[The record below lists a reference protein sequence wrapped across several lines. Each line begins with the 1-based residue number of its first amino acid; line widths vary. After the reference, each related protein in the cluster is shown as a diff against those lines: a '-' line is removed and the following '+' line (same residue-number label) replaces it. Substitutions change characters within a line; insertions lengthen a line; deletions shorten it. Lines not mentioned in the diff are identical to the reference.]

1 MTKMLQVRN
10 VPDDV
15 HGALKARAARAG
27 MSLSEF
33 VLRELTDIAESPTL
47 DEVLDDAA
55 ANATGSFTF
64 EELNEI
70 IRRDRESH

>member
-1 MTKMLQVRN
+1 MLQVRN
-10 VPDDV
+10 VPDDIHRV
-15 HGALKARAARAG
+15 LKERASSAG

-33 VLRELTDIAESPTL
+33 VLRELRDIAESPTL
-47 DEVLDDAA
+47 DEILDDAA

-70 IRRDRESH
+70 LRRDRESH